1 MDKHTPGPWKVK
13 KLAEDNSQYR
23 TDYSRQIYFPTVA
36 YGDRCECPVA
46 LVFDYSGNED
56 GDPDANARLIAAA
69 PEMLKF
75 IERLSNAHSQQEIDI
90 LYNES
95 EDFIAKIKE

>member
-23 TDYSRQIYFPTVA
+23 NDYSRQIYFPTVA

-69 PEMLKF
+69 PEMLEMLSHPYAYTVR
-75 IERLSNAHSQQEIDI
+75 EREELLAR
-90 LYNES
+90 
-95 EDFIAKIKE
+95 IKG